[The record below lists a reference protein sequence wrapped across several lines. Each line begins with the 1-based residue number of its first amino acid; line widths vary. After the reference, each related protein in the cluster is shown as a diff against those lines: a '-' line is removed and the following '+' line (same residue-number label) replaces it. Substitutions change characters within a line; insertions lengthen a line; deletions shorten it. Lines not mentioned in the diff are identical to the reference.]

1 VFGYVTI
8 NKMELKFKEYYSYK
22 GYYCGLCKCL
32 KTQYSNKSRFTL
44 NYDMTFLILLLSS
57 LYEPANKIYNERCI
71 AHPSKRQ
78 LIIQNEITEYA
89 ASINIMLSY
98 YNMIDNWH
106 DDKDYKSLAIS
117 KALQQEF
124 KKSNS
129 KLLEKSKIIKER
141 LDNISLLEKNNSQ
154 DIDAVSNEFGHL
166 MEEVILYKKDEW
178 EKNLRKIGFFLGKY
192 IYFLDAYEDMK
203 KDEAN
208 KSYNP
213 FNNLDIENKQS
224 YAKEL
229 LMLNLSFLSEEI
241 EKLPLVQD
249 KAIIDNIIYSGL
261 LNKLNKANIENK
273 KEINK

>member
-1 VFGYVTI
+1 MFGYVTI

-57 LYEPANKIYNERCI
+57 LYEPANKLYNERCI
-71 AHPSKRQ
+71 AHPSKKQ

-98 YNMIDNWH
+98 YNMIDNWL

-124 KKSNS
+124 KKSNL
-129 KLLEKSKIIKER
+129 KLPEKSKIIKKR

-154 DIDAVSNEFGHL
+154 DLDAVSNEFGHL

-178 EKNLRKIGFFLGKY
+178 EKNLRKTGFFLGKY

-203 KDEAN
+203 KDEEN

-213 FNNLDIENKQS
+213 FNNLDVENKQA

-249 KAIIDNIIYSGL
+249 KAIIDNIIYSGM

>member
-1 VFGYVTI
+1 
-8 NKMELKFKEYYSYK
+8 
-22 GYYCGLCKCL
+22 
-32 KTQYSNKSRFTL
+32 
-44 NYDMTFLILLLSS
+44 MTFLILLLSS
-57 LYEPANKIYNERCI
+57 LYEPANKLYNERCI
-71 AHPSKRQ
+71 AHPSKKQ

-98 YNMIDNWH
+98 YNMIDNWL

-124 KKSNS
+124 KKSNL
-129 KLLEKSKIIKER
+129 KLPEKSKIIKKR

-154 DIDAVSNEFGHL
+154 DLDAVSNEFGHL

-178 EKNLRKIGFFLGKY
+178 EKNLRKTGFFLGKY

-203 KDEAN
+203 KDEEN

-213 FNNLDIENKQS
+213 FNNLDVENKQA

-249 KAIIDNIIYSGL
+249 KAIIDNIIYSGM